1 MIDSQPDDSRMNDES
16 YRAVLNKT
24 RTPTSITVRCT
35 PRVEKL
41 DIGLDFM
48 ELRQILTVFIRA
60 TLFYSAVFSFD
71 HVSVRPVGLSVT
83 SQNSVKTTELIEL
96 IFGVKA

>member
-41 DIGLDFM
+41 DTGLDFM

-71 HVSVRPVGLSVT
+71 HVSVRPVGLSVCHK
-83 SQNSVKTTELIEL
+83 SEFCQNN
-96 IFGVKA
+96 

>member
-1 MIDSQPDDSRMNDES
+1 MNDES

-48 ELRQILTVFIRA
+48 ELRQILNVFIRA

-71 HVSVRPVGLSVT
+71 HVSVRPVGLSVCLSVT
-83 SQNSVKTTELIEL
+83 SQNSVKTTELIVL

>member
-1 MIDSQPDDSRMNDES
+1 MM
-16 YRAVLNKT
+16 RATVPCLIKHA
-24 RTPTSITVRCT
+24 RQQTVRCT

-71 HVSVRPVGLSVT
+71 HVSVRPVGLSVCHK
-83 SQNSVKTTELIEL
+83 SEFCQNN
-96 IFGVKA
+96 